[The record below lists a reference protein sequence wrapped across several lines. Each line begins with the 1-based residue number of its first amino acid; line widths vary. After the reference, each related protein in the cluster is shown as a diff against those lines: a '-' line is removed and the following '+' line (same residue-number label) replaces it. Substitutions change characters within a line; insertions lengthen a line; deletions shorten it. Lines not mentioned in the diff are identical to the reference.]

1 MEGKKMYEKIMVPLD
16 GSKLAECVLP
26 HVEAFIEG
34 CHVSKVV
41 FVRVI
46 EPAASFYSGDYPISP
61 DVLKERES
69 DSKTA
74 AKEYLDQVVNRFKPK
89 ETEIHSEILV
99 GHVAD
104 SLADFSE
111 KNNFDLILIATHGRS
126 GFNRWVRGSIA
137 DKVLRGA
144 NIPVL
149 MVRAPGSEG
158 GI

>member
-1 MEGKKMYEKIMVPLD
+1 MYEKIMVPLD

-41 FVRVI
+41 FVRVV
-46 EPAASFYSGDYPISP
+46 ETAASFYSGDYPISP
-61 DVLKERES
+61 EVLKERES
-69 DSKTA
+69 ASQTTA
-74 AKEYLDQVVNRFKPK
+74 KDYLDQVVNRLKHR
-89 ETEIHSEILV
+89 ETEIHSEVLV

-104 SLADFSE
+104 SLADFTG
-111 KNNFDLILIATHGRS
+111 KNDFDLILIATHGRS
-126 GFNRWVRGSIA
+126 GLNRWVRGSIA

>member
-1 MEGKKMYEKIMVPLD
+1 MFEKIMVPLD

-41 FVRVI
+41 LVRVV
-46 EPAASFYSGDYPISP
+46 ETAASFYSGDYPINP
-61 DVLKERES
+61 EVLKERES
-69 DSKTA
+69 DSKSS
-74 AKEYLDQVVNRFKPK
+74 AKEYLDQIVNRLESKD
-89 ETEIHSEILV
+89 TELHSEVLV
-99 GHVAD
+99 GHIAD

-111 KNNFDLILIATHGRS
+111 KNDFDLILIATHGRS
-126 GFNRWVRGSIA
+126 GINRWVRGSIA

>member
-1 MEGKKMYEKIMVPLD
+1 MYEKIMVPLD

-41 FVRVI
+41 LVRVV

-61 DVLKERES
+61 EVLKERET
-69 DSKTA
+69 DSKTS
-74 AKEYLDQVVNRFKPK
+74 AKNYLEQIVNRLKPK
-89 ETEIHSEILV
+89 QTEIHSEVLV

-104 SLADFSE
+104 SLTEFSE
-111 KNNFDLILIATHGRS
+111 QNDFDLILIATHGRS
-126 GFNRWVRGSIA
+126 GIKRWVRGSIA

-158 GI
+158 AI

>member
-1 MEGKKMYEKIMVPLD
+1 MYEKIMVPLD

-41 FVRVI
+41 LVRVV

-69 DSKTA
+69 DSQTS
-74 AKEYLDQVVNRFKPK
+74 AKEYLDQIVNRLKPRQ
-89 ETEIHSEILV
+89 TELHSEVLV

-104 SLADFSE
+104 SLTDFSE
-111 KNNFDLILIATHGRS
+111 KNDFDLILIATHGRS
-126 GFNRWVRGSIA
+126 GINRWVRGSIA

-144 NIPVL
+144 NTPVL

-158 GI
+158 AI